1 MCKKVYKSAPL
12 PFQGQ
17 KRRFISDLCDVLTR
31 FDNVDTVI
39 DLFGGSGLLAH
50 TVKRARP
57 ELNVIFNDYDNY
69 CERLANISRTN
80 ELLGKIRL
88 MTKEAPQD
96 KRMSDELRSE
106 ILALIEDYSLNGFV
120 DYLTLGTSLLFSGQW
135 ANNFKELSSEVF
147 YNRVKQSD
155 YNADGYLDGLQIE
168 HKDYK
173 ELFNE
178 YKDNKRVL
186 FLIDPPYLTTDCTS
200 YKNYWGLS
208 EYLEVLKILVGTRYI
223 YFTSNK
229 SQIIELCEWIKDNAD
244 IGNPFDGVEKRLQ
257 QNKLN
262 YQGSFTD
269 IMLVKES

>member
-1 MCKKVYKSAPL
+1 MCEKVYKSAPL

-17 KRRFISDLCDVLTR
+17 KRRFLNDLRDVLIR

-57 ELNVIFNDYDNY
+57 ELRVIYNDYDNY
-69 CERLANISRTN
+69 CKRLANVNRTN

-88 MTKEAPQD
+88 MTKDVQPD
-96 KRMSDELRSE
+96 KRIPDELRSN
-106 ILALIEDYSLNGFV
+106 ILSLVEEYSLSGFV

-135 ANNFKELSSEVF
+135 ASNFKELSAEAF
-147 YNRVKQSD
+147 YNRVKQTD

-168 HKDYK
+168 RKDYK

-178 YKDNKRVL
+178 FRDNKRVL
-186 FLIDPPYLTTDCTS
+186 FLIDPPYLSTNCIS
-200 YKNYWGLS
+200 YKNYWRLS
-208 EYLEVLKILVGTRYI
+208 EYLDVLKILVGTKYI

-229 SQIIELCEWIKDNAD
+229 SHIIELCEWIKVNTN
-244 IGNPFDGVEKRLQ
+244 IGNPFDGVERRLQ
-257 QNKLN
+257 QSKLN

-269 IMLVKES
+269 IMLVKE

>member
-1 MCKKVYKSAPL
+1 MCEKVYKSAPL

-17 KRRFISDLCDVLTR
+17 KRRFLNDLRDVLTR
-31 FDNVDTVI
+31 FDDIDTVI

-57 ELNVIFNDYDNY
+57 ELSVIYNDYDNY

-88 MTKEAPQD
+88 LTKDAPQD
-96 KRMSDELRSE
+96 KRMPDSLRNE
-106 ILALIEDYSLNGFV
+106 ILALIEDYSLTGFV

-135 ANNFKELSSEVF
+135 AKSFKELSSEVF
-147 YNRVKQSD
+147 YNRVKQTD
-155 YNADGYLDGLQIE
+155 YNAVGYLDGLQIE

-208 EYLEVLKILVGTRYI
+208 EYLDVLKILVGTRYI

-229 SQIIELCEWIKDNAD
+229 SQIIELCKWIKENAY
-244 IGNPFDGVEKRLQ
+244 IGNPFDGVERLLQ
-257 QNKLN
+257 QNRLN

-269 IMLVKES
+269 IMLVKE

>member
-1 MCKKVYKSAPL
+1 MCEKVYKSAPL

-17 KRRFISDLCDVLTR
+17 KRRFLNDLRDVLTR
-31 FDNVDTVI
+31 FDDIDTVI

-50 TVKRARP
+50 NVKRARP
-57 ELNVIFNDYDNY
+57 ELSVIYNDYDNY

-88 MTKEAPQD
+88 LTKDAPQD
-96 KRMSDELRSE
+96 KRMPDSLRNE
-106 ILALIEDYSLNGFV
+106 ILALIEDYSLTGFV

-135 ANNFKELSSEVF
+135 AKSFKELSSEVF
-147 YNRVKQSD
+147 YNRVKQTD
-155 YNADGYLDGLQIE
+155 YNAVGYLDGLQIE

-208 EYLEVLKILVGTRYI
+208 EYLDVLKILVGTRYI

-229 SQIIELCEWIKDNAD
+229 SQIIELCKWIKENAY
-244 IGNPFDGVEKRLQ
+244 IGNPFDGAERLSQ
-257 QNKLN
+257 QNRLN

-269 IMLVKES
+269 IMLVKE

>member
-1 MCKKVYKSAPL
+1 MCEKVYKSAPL

-17 KRRFISDLCDVLTR
+17 KRRFLNDLRDVLTR
-31 FDNVDTVI
+31 FDDIDTVV

-57 ELNVIFNDYDNY
+57 ELRVIYNDYDNY

-80 ELLGKIRL
+80 DLLGKIRL
-88 MTKEAPQD
+88 LTNDAPQD
-96 KRMSDELRSE
+96 KRMPDSLRNE
-106 ILALIEDYSLNGFV
+106 ILALIEDCSLNGFV

-135 ANNFKELSSEVF
+135 AKSFKELSSEVF
-147 YNRVKQSD
+147 YNRVKQTD
-155 YNADGYLDGLQIE
+155 YNAVGYLDGLQIE

-178 YKDNKRVL
+178 YKGNKRVL

-208 EYLEVLKILVGTRYI
+208 EYLDVLKILVGTRYI

-229 SQIIELCEWIKDNAD
+229 SQIIELCEWIKENAY
-244 IGNPFDGVEKRLQ
+244 IGNPFDGVERLLQ
-257 QNKLN
+257 QNRLN

-269 IMLVKES
+269 IMLVKE

>member
-1 MCKKVYKSAPL
+1 MCEKVYKSAPL

-17 KRRFISDLCDVLTR
+17 KRRFLNDLRDVLTR
-31 FDNVDTVI
+31 FDDIDTVV

-57 ELNVIFNDYDNY
+57 ELRVIYNDYDNY

-80 ELLGKIRL
+80 DLLGKIRL
-88 MTKEAPQD
+88 LTNDAPQD
-96 KRMSDELRSE
+96 KRMPDSLRNE

-135 ANNFKELSSEVF
+135 AKSFKELSSEVF
-147 YNRVKQSD
+147 YNRVKQTD
-155 YNADGYLDGLQIE
+155 YNAVGYLDGLQVE

-178 YKDNKRVL
+178 YKGNKRVL

-208 EYLEVLKILVGTRYI
+208 EYLDVLKILVGTRYI

-229 SQIIELCEWIKDNAD
+229 SQIIELCEWIKENAY
-244 IGNPFDGVEKRLQ
+244 IGNPFDGVERLLQ
-257 QNKLN
+257 QNRLN

-269 IMLVKES
+269 IMLVKE

>member
-1 MCKKVYKSAPL
+1 MCEKVYKSAPL

-88 MTKEAPQD
+88 MTKDAPQD

-269 IMLVKES
+269 IMLVKE

>member
-88 MTKEAPQD
+88 MTKDAPQD
-96 KRMSDELRSE
+96 KRMSNELRSE

-269 IMLVKES
+269 IMLVKE

>member
-1 MCKKVYKSAPL
+1 MCEKVYKSAPL

-17 KRRFISDLCDVLTR
+17 KRRFLNDLRDVLTR
-31 FDNVDTVI
+31 FDDIDTVI

-50 TVKRARP
+50 NVKRARP
-57 ELNVIFNDYDNY
+57 ELSVIYNDYDNY

-88 MTKEAPQD
+88 LTKDAPQD
-96 KRMSDELRSE
+96 KRMPDSLRNE
-106 ILALIEDYSLNGFV
+106 IIALIEDYSLTGFV

-135 ANNFKELSSEVF
+135 AKSFKELSSEVF
-147 YNRVKQSD
+147 YNRVKQTD
-155 YNADGYLDGLQIE
+155 YNAVGYLDGLQIE

-186 FLIDPPYLTTDCTS
+186 FLIDPPYLATDCTS

-208 EYLEVLKILVGTRYI
+208 EYLDVLKILVGTRYI

-229 SQIIELCEWIKDNAD
+229 SQIIELCKWIKENAY
-244 IGNPFDGVEKRLQ
+244 IGNPFDGAERLSQ
-257 QNKLN
+257 QNRLN

-269 IMLVKES
+269 IMLVKE

>member
-50 TVKRARP
+50 TVKRVRP

-69 CERLANISRTN
+69 CERLTNISRTN

-88 MTKEAPQD
+88 MTKDAPQD

-229 SQIIELCEWIKDNAD
+229 SQIIELCEWIRDNAD

-269 IMLVKES
+269 IMLVKE

>member
-1 MCKKVYKSAPL
+1 MCEKVYKSAPL

-88 MTKEAPQD
+88 MTKDAPQD

-106 ILALIEDYSLNGFV
+106 ILVLIEDYSLNGFV

-269 IMLVKES
+269 IMLVKE

>member
-1 MCKKVYKSAPL
+1 MCEKVYKSAPL

-88 MTKEAPQD
+88 MTKDAPQD

-229 SQIIELCEWIKDNAD
+229 SQIIELCKWIKENAD

-269 IMLVKES
+269 IMLVKE

>member
-1 MCKKVYKSAPL
+1 MCEKVYKSAPL

-17 KRRFISDLCDVLTR
+17 KRRFLNDLRNVITR
-31 FDNVDTVI
+31 FNDIDIVI

-50 TVKRARP
+50 TIKRERP
-57 ELNVIFNDYDNY
+57 ELKVIYNDYDNY
-69 CERLANISRTN
+69 CERLANIARTN

-88 MTKEAPQD
+88 MTINAPVD
-96 KRMSDELRSE
+96 KRMPDELHSE
-106 ILALIEDYSLNGFV
+106 ILALVEDYSLNGYV

-135 ANNFKELSSEVF
+135 ANNFKELSSGVF
-147 YNRVKQSD
+147 YNRVKQTD

-178 YKDNKRVL
+178 FKSNKRVL
-186 FLIDPPYLTTDCTS
+186 LLVDPPYLTTDCTS

-208 EYLEVLKILVGTRYI
+208 EYLEVLKILVGTKYI
-223 YFTSNK
+223 YFTGNK
-229 SQIIELCEWIKDNAD
+229 SQLIEFCEWIKDNAN
-244 IGNPFDGVEKRLQ
+244 IGNPFEGVEKRLQ

-269 IMLVKES
+269 IMLVKE